1 MNMAVVAVVAIL
13 LLAVGSFVIVKRR
26 KGDSENED

>member
-1 MNMAVVAVVAIL
+1 MNMTAVAVVAIL

>member
-1 MNMAVVAVVAIL
+1 MEIAAVVAVL
-13 LLAVGSFVIVKRR
+13 LLGVGSFVIVKRR